1 MSATQTAPA
10 TTAPTSIPGP
20 PPPLQLS
27 DSAVRRI
34 KAVRAADNDPTLQ
47 LRLTVDGGGCA
58 GFKYAFA
65 FDHDAQPD
73 DVVVEKNGARL
84 VTDPMSLLYI
94 AGSMVD
100 YIEELAGAQF
110 AITNPNAKS
119 SCSCGT
125 SFSIG

>member
-1 MSATQTAPA
+1 MAVLE
-10 TTAPTSIPGP
+10 P

-27 DSAVRRI
+27 DSAARRI
-34 KAVRAADNDPTLQ
+34 VAVRAADNDPALQ

-58 GFKYAFA
+58 GFKYSFA
-65 FDHDAQPD
+65 FDHERLPD
-73 DVVVEKNGARL
+73 DVVVEKDGARL

-94 AGSMVD
+94 AGSVVD

>member
-1 MSATQTAPA
+1 MTATQTAPA
-10 TTAPTSIPGP
+10 TTAYEP

-27 DSAVRRI
+27 ESAARRI

-58 GFKYAFA
+58 GFKYSFA